1 MLSRQILVAVP
12 GTCGELVQGML
23 DGTHFHLSSPIDRY
37 AQVSVELLPEEGEW
51 SSPPDTPKA
60 ARALHLA
67 LHALGVHA
75 SGGRMRIVSE
85 LPRGKGMASSTAD
98 VAGAIYAAGYLFG
111 RPFPPGAVARLALSI
126 EPTDGSLFPGIVL
139 FDHREGRVMEPLGE
153 APALG
158 VIVLDFGG
166 EIDTLEYNQVDRSLL
181 LRSLESRFREALEM
195 VRAGIRFQQPE
206 WIGHGATL
214 SALTHQRLLP
224 KPQLDAVLCLAREVG
239 AYGVNI
245 AHSGTVLGLLIAPD
259 GVEAVLAY
267 VRKKLSQLHRT
278 IPCRLVSG
286 GCRVLSVHEDET
298 GETLSSRRGGGRR
311 GSWR

>member
-1 MLSRQILVAVP
+1 
-12 GTCGELVQGML
+12 
-23 DGTHFHLSSPIDRY
+23 
-37 AQVSVELLPEEGEW
+37 
-51 SSPPDTPKA
+51 
-60 ARALHLA
+60 
-67 LHALGVHA
+67 
-75 SGGRMRIVSE
+75 
-85 LPRGKGMASSTAD
+85 MASSTAD

-111 RPFPPGAVARLALSI
+111 RPFPPGEVARLALSI

-166 EIDTLEYNQVDRSLL
+166 EIDTLEYNQVDRSSL
-181 LRSLESRFREALEM
+181 LRSLEPTFREAQDM
-195 VRAGIRFQQPE
+195 VRAGIRFRQPE
-206 WIGHGATL
+206 WIGQGATL

-224 KPQLDAVLCLAREVG
+224 KPQLDTVLSLVREVG

-259 GVEAVLAY
+259 EVETILTY
-267 VRKKLSQLHRT
+267 VTKKLSQLHRT

-286 GCRVLSVHEDET
+286 GCRVLPVRECESGDIPQ
-298 GETLSSRRGGGRR
+298 LLGRI
-311 GSWR
+311 